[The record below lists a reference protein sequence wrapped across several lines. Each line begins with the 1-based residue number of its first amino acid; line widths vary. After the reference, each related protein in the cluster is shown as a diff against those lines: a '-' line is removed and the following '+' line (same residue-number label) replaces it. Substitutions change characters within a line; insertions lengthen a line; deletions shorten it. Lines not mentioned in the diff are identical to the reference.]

1 MSFKKL
7 NTPLLE
13 ALERLSYEEPLPFQ
27 KKILSRIKS
36 GANIFGIGPQ
46 GCGKTTTII
55 ISTIQKL
62 GAEAFEDAPR
72 ALIFVKDKE
81 AALELEE
88 KFKEFTRYM
97 DLRVY
102 SAYDQPDLD
111 TQKGDIY
118 EGVDVVIAT
127 PNKLFKLFKA
137 TGINVTQLKLF
148 VVEDAEFLLGNRY
161 YNDLIRIPEHISK
174 CQYLVFAEEMN
185 SKIERLKES
194 FMSHSE
200 VIQVEEE

>member
-1 MSFKKL
+1 MPFKKL

-13 ALERLSYEEPLPFQ
+13 ALERLGYEEPLPFQ

-36 GANIFGIGPQ
+36 GKNIFGIAPEGS
-46 GCGKTTTII
+46 GKTTSII
-55 ISTIQKL
+55 ISTLQKL
-62 GAEAFEDAPR
+62 ESAAFEDAPR

-88 KFKEFTRYM
+88 KFKEFTRHM

-102 SAYDQPDLD
+102 SAYDQPNLD

-137 TGINVTQLKLF
+137 TGINVTQLTLF
-148 VVEDAEFLLGNRY
+148 IVEDAEFLANNRY

-174 CQYLVFAEEMN
+174 CQYLVFSTEFN
-185 SKIERLKES
+185 TKIEKLKDS
-194 FMSHSE
+194 FMAYSE
-200 VIQVEEE
+200 VVRGK

>member
-1 MSFKKL
+1 MPFKKF

-13 ALERLSYEEPLPFQ
+13 ALERLGFEEPLPFQ
-27 KKILSRIKS
+27 KKVLSKIKS
-36 GANIFGIGPQ
+36 GKNIFGIAPEDS
-46 GCGKTTTII
+46 GKTTSII

-62 GAEAFEDAPR
+62 ESVAFEDAPR

-88 KFKEFTRYM
+88 KFKEFTKHT

-102 SAYDQPDLD
+102 SAYDQPALD

-118 EGVDVVIAT
+118 EGVDIVIAT

-137 TGINVTQLKLF
+137 TGINVSQLKLF
-148 VVEDAEFLLGNRY
+148 IVEDAEFLSNNRY

-174 CQYLVFAEEMN
+174 CQYLVFSTEFN
-185 SKIERLKES
+185 TKIEKLKDS
-194 FMSHSE
+194 FMAYSE
-200 VIQVEEE
+200 VVRIK